1 MKLLKNSNI
10 RFWLIQVGLA
20 IGLIGI
26 LIFGLLKFLNV
37 WTRHDQFILVPNL
50 SQKTLAEVQLILE
63 KQNLRYEVLDSAT
76 YNPKFPK
83 FSVISQSP
91 LPNEKV
97 KKNRKIYL
105 TLNPSSY
112 QKVSVPRV
120 IQITRRSAEATIKAV
135 GLVVGKV
142 TYVDDIGK
150 DMVLKVTYKGKEVQ
164 AGDLLAKTSVIDL
177 ECGNGIDPTLPIEM
191 QIESTTQQE
200 GNSVEDAG
208 I

>member
-1 MKLLKNSNI
+1 MKLFKNPTA
-10 RFWLIQVGLA
+10 RFWAIQVGLA
-20 IGLIGI
+20 VAFIGI

-37 WTRHDQFILVPNL
+37 WTRHDEFIIVPDL
-50 SQKTLAEVQLILE
+50 SKKTLAEVQIILE
-63 KQNLRYEVLDSAT
+63 KENLRYEVLDSAS

-91 LPNEKV
+91 QANEKV

-135 GLVVGKV
+135 GLKVGKI
-142 TYVDDIGK
+142 TYVDNIGK
-150 DMVLKVTYKGKEVQ
+150 DMVLKMSHKGKEIQ
-164 AGDLLAKTSVIDL
+164 PGDLLTKTSVIDL
-177 ECGNGIDPTLPIEM
+177 ECGNGIDPSMPVPMNETQAETT
-191 QIESTTQQE
+191 STE
-200 GNSVEDAG
+200 ENSVE
-208 I
+208 

>member
-1 MKLLKNSNI
+1 MKLLKNPTI

-20 IGLIGI
+20 LAVIVL
-26 LIFGLLKFLNV
+26 LIFVLLKFLNV
-37 WTRHDQFILVPNL
+37 WTRHDQFISVPNL
-50 SQKTLAEVQLILE
+50 SHKTLAEVQTILE
-63 KQNLRYEVLDSAT
+63 KEHLRFEVLDSAT

-91 LPNEKV
+91 EAGEKV

-142 TYVDDIGK
+142 TYVDNIGK
-150 DMVLKVTYKGKEVQ
+150 DMVLKMSYKGKEVQ
-164 AGDLLAKTSVIDL
+164 PGDLLTKTSVVDL
-177 ECGNGIDPTLPIEM
+177 ECGNGIDPNIPVSM
-191 QIESTTQQE
+191 QTQTPE
-200 GNSVEDAG
+200 NTSEEEISVE
-208 I
+208 